1 MVIKWTPLAIEQLQN
16 FEEISKAEKNNI
28 KEYIKSLVVFTNNIL
43 YNNKLEKVMF
53 KLNKIIF
60 RQLLYKQHRI
70 NYLLY

>member
-1 MVIKWTPLAIEQLQN
+1 MDTFSDRTITKFWRNIK
-16 FEEISKAEKNNI
+16 SRKNNI
-28 KEYIKSLVVFTNNIL
+28 KEYIKSLVVFTNSIL

>member
-28 KEYIKSLVVFTNNIL
+28 KEYIKSLVVFTNSIL

-53 KLNKIIF
+53 ELNKIIF